1 MVTAR
6 KLVKD
11 VDAKFGLYARLILWL
26 FALLLLTR
34 FSVVG
39 AVLTVVIVVGQV
51 FLGSQFIVRYE
62 ALRGLSALS
71 RVGIS
76 FCLGATVS
84 TFIFIFVVTFS
95 NRWVAILGQVALLV
109 GAFGL
114 WRFSRVLGISERRA
128 GMMQDA
134 GTVAA
139 TSEEK
144 LAVKW
149 IVVVT
154 LLGLSP
160 DWFWPL
166 PVAVILTASI
176 FIFDRVRSKAIAVR
190 LAVAAVCGAGA
201 VFVWLRVLDA
211 RPIRPWFADD
221 RFAEIFSFSL
231 GRWGMSHN
239 PTMMGESIS
248 YHWFSFAWVGALA
261 NLANLPIEIALTQ
274 FGPMVI
280 ALACAILGYSIARSF
295 VSRFSLAII
304 AVSMA
309 FVVDTERL
317 FRGFGFHAFQLSSF
331 SQFFS
336 LVFGLAILLLI
347 VELRDQDLNSVWLV
361 MGVIFAA
368 LIGAKS
374 SSGFVALFGLG
385 GIWLYRVVA
394 TRSLRRTLKF
404 LIGAVIVPTVF
415 AVVLFFGDPRNGS
428 SSVIR
433 RPGWPAGVSR
443 DLWDVYNG
451 SFVRYLPILIFL
463 TLALC
468 GLAVMS
474 LAIILKFAKTDPR
487 FRNTRSFLLCCF
499 LAAALQMWIAQADG
513 AENIIGDSDNT
524 LYSLQFVV
532 VLCIVVA
539 FAIAVQQIVSIMQ
552 NKVAGRLNMVV
563 VIVGL
568 VVVVAARAWKIE
580 FSPSY
585 LIPLLTSLKP
595 AIPFFGSLVLGV
607 VLAVWFRVRS
617 NVRSFSGN
625 LNYSSVYLIVALLVA
640 CTFISVTNYFDVIS
654 RQQAEWRANDLSH
667 TPRGDYLDA
676 SKWISKN
683 STKNGVVAARAT
695 TRSPKL
701 SELTNRKEL
710 AGFQITIRLAGLNS
724 DFESQRRQI
733 LSDFTSGGDC
743 ESAEG
748 LRANDVAFV
757 LVDLTNP
764 DTPDVDR
771 CAKEAFRN
779 ETVVVYSLK

>member
-1 MVTAR
+1 MARAR
-6 KLVKD
+6 KLVND
-11 VDAKFGLYARLILWL
+11 VDTRLGLHGRLVLWL
-26 FALLLLTR
+26 FALLLLSR
-34 FSVVG
+34 FSVLG
-39 AVLTVVIVVGQV
+39 AALTVVVVSGQV
-51 FLGSQFIVRYE
+51 FLGSQMIERYS
-62 ALRGLSALS
+62 ALRDLPALS

-76 FCLGATVS
+76 FCVGATVS
-84 TFIFIFVVTFS
+84 TFVYISIVTFG
-95 NRWVAILGQVALLV
+95 NRWLAILGQVGLLV
-109 GAFGL
+109 CAWGL
-114 WRFSRVLGISERRA
+114 RRVSLGDEA
-128 GMMQDA
+128 
-134 GTVAA
+134 VAA
-139 TSEEK
+139 SSEEK

-149 IVVVT
+149 IVVVA

-166 PVAVILTASI
+166 PIAVVLAVSI
-176 FIFDRVRSKAIAVR
+176 FIFERVRNKAIAVR
-190 LAVAAVCGAGA
+190 LSAAAVCGAVA
-201 VFVWLRVLDA
+201 VVVWLRVLEA

-248 YHWFSFAWVGALA
+248 YHWFSFAWIGALA
-261 NLANLPIEIALTQ
+261 NLANAPIEIALTL
-274 FGPMVI
+274 FGPTVI
-280 ALACAILGYSIARSF
+280 ALTCAILGYSIARSF
-295 VSRFSLAII
+295 VSRSSLAII
-304 AVSMA
+304 AVSVA
-309 FVVDTERL
+309 FIVDTERL
-317 FRGFGFHAFQLSSF
+317 FRGYGFHAFQLSSF

-336 LVFGLAILLLI
+336 LVLGLAILLLI

-374 SSGFVALFGLG
+374 SSGLVALFGLG

-394 TRSLRRTLKF
+394 TRSLRGTLKF

-468 GLAVMS
+468 GLAILS
-474 LAIILKFAKTDPR
+474 LAIIFKFSKTHR
-487 FRNTRSFLLCCF
+487 RLQNTNCFLLFGF
-499 LAAALQMWIAQADG
+499 LGAATQMWIAQADG

-524 LYSLQFVV
+524 LYALQFVV

-539 FAIAVQQIVSIMQ
+539 FAIAAQQIVSTTQ
-552 NKVAGRLNMVV
+552 NKSAGRFNLVLAIVGV
-563 VIVGL
+563 VIV
-568 VVVVAARAWKIE
+568 VASRAWMIE

-595 AIPFFGSLVLGV
+595 AIPFVGSLVVAVLIAAWVRLRSSHKDTFDLPNSIFILTSISLVVACGYVFFANYLGV
-607 VLAVWFRVRS
+607 S
-617 NVRSFSGN
+617 
-625 LNYSSVYLIVALLVA
+625 
-640 CTFISVTNYFDVIS
+640 S
-654 RQQAEWRANDLSH
+654 RQQTEWRLNDLTHEPS
-667 TPRGDYLDA
+667 GDYLDA
-676 SKWISKN
+676 TRWITKN
-683 STKNGVVAARAT
+683 SAKNEVVAAQAT
-695 TRSPKL
+695 TKSPRL
-701 SELTNRKEL
+701 SEITNRREF
-710 AGFQITIRLAGLNS
+710 AGFQVTIRLAGLNS
-724 DFESQRRQI
+724 EFEGQRRQI
-733 LSDFTSGGDC
+733 LSDFTSSGDC

-771 CAKEAFRN
+771 CADEVFRN

>member
-1 MVTAR
+1 MVGAR
-6 KLVKD
+6 KLVND

-34 FSVVG
+34 FSVL
-39 AVLTVVIVVGQV
+39 ATVLTVAVVFGQV
-51 FLGSQFIVRYE
+51 FLGSLFIARYR
-62 ALRGLSALS
+62 ALRGMSALS
-71 RVGIS
+71 RIGLS
-76 FCLGATVS
+76 FCLGAAVS
-84 TFIFIFVVTFS
+84 TFIYIFVVTFT
-95 NRWVAILGQVALLV
+95 NRWVAIGGQVALLV
-109 GAFGL
+109 GAWGL
-114 WRFSRVLGISERRA
+114 RRVSLGDEA
-128 GMMQDA
+128 
-134 GTVAA
+134 VAA
-139 TSEEK
+139 SSEEK

-166 PVAVILTASI
+166 PVAVVLAASV
-176 FIFDRVRSKAIAVR
+176 FIFERVRNKAIAVR
-190 LAVAAVCGAGA
+190 LSAAAVCGAVA
-201 VFVWLRVLDA
+201 VVVWLRVLDA

-295 VSRFSLAII
+295 VSRSSLAII
-304 AVSMA
+304 AVSLA

-317 FRGFGFHAFQLSSF
+317 FRGYGFHAFQLSSF

-336 LVFGLAILLLI
+336 IFFGLAILLLI

-374 SSGFVALFGLG
+374 SSGLVALFGLG

-394 TRSLRRTLKF
+394 KRSLRGTLKF

-468 GLAVMS
+468 GLAVLS
-474 LAIILKFAKTDPR
+474 LAIIFKFSKTHRWPQ
-487 FRNTRSFLLCCF
+487 NTNCFLFFGF
-499 LAAALQMWIAQADG
+499 LAAVSQMWIAQADG

-524 LYSLQFVV
+524 LYALQFVV

-539 FAIAVQQIVSIMQ
+539 FAIAAQQIVSIMP
-552 NKVAGRLNMVV
+552 NKVASRLNLVV
-563 VIVGL
+563 AIVGL
-568 VVVVAARAWKIE
+568 VVVVTSRAWKIE

-595 AIPFFGSLVLGV
+595 AVPFFGSLVVAILIAAWVRLRSSHKDSFGLPNSIF
-607 VLAVWFRVRS
+607 VLTSISLV
-617 NVRSFSGN
+617 
-625 LNYSSVYLIVALLVA
+625 VA
-640 CTFISVTNYFDVIS
+640 CGYVFCANYFDVSS
-654 RQQAEWRANDLSH
+654 RQQTEWRLNDLTHEPS
-667 TPRGDYLDA
+667 GDYLDA
-676 SKWISKN
+676 TKWITKN
-683 STKNGVVAARAT
+683 SAKNEVIAARAT
-695 TRSPKL
+695 TRSPRL
-701 SELTNRKEL
+701 SELTNRKES
-710 AGFQITIRLAGLNS
+710 AGFQVTIRLAGLNS
-724 DFESQRRQI
+724 NFESQRRQM
-733 LSDFTSGGDC
+733 LSDFTSDGDC
-743 ESAEG
+743 GSVEG
-748 LRANDVAFV
+748 LRASDVAFV

-764 DTPDVDR
+764 DTSDVDR
-771 CAKEAFRN
+771 CADEVFRN